1 MNSTAILYYRISGQ
15 NTWGNGRAHRQAA
28 QSPFDFSARDGMLMQ
43 TTKQRVFKHPQW
55 QDAIANTI
63 ILTLGGQN
71 ENHNVGMADPVRLA

>member
-1 MNSTAILYYRISGQ
+1 
-15 NTWGNGRAHRQAA
+15 
-28 QSPFDFSARDGMLMQ
+28 MLMQ